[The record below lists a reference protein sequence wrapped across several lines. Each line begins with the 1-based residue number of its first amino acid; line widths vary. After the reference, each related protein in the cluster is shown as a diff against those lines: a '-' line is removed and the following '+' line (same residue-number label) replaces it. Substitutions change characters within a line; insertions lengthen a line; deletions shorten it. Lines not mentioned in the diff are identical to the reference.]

1 MEKINLE
8 NNIIDYPMP
17 VVLVGTKVN
26 GKSDFL
32 AVSWI
37 TMVSDKPCKVAI
49 SLNKNHNTTKG
60 VKENNAFSICI
71 PSKGQVK
78 NVDYCGVVSGEN
90 SDKADLFHLF
100 YGKLDGTPMIEECA
114 INAECKLE
122 NVVECGDH
130 ELFIVEIMKV
140 YADKGVV
147 SDNKVLLDK
156 LEPIILDGSCNKY
169 REIGNVIDDAFKT
182 QKLQNE

>member
-8 NNIIDYPMP
+8 SNIINYPMP

-37 TMVSDKPCKVAI
+37 TMVSDKPCKIAI
-49 SLNKNHNTTKG
+49 SLDKNHNATKG
-60 VKENNAFSICI
+60 VKENNAFSVCV
-71 PSKGQVK
+71 PSKKQLK
-78 NVDYCGVVSGEN
+78 DVDYCGVVSGEN

-100 YGKLDGTPMIEECA
+100 YGKLDGTPMIDECT
-114 INAECKLE
+114 INAECKVE
-122 NVVECGDH
+122 KVVDCGNH
-130 ELFIVEIMKV
+130 ELFIAEIMNV
-140 YADKGVV
+140 CADKGVV

-156 LEPIILDGSCNKY
+156 IDPIILEAGCNKY
-169 REIGNVIDDAFKT
+169 REIGNVIGDAFKS
-182 QKLQNE
+182 QK